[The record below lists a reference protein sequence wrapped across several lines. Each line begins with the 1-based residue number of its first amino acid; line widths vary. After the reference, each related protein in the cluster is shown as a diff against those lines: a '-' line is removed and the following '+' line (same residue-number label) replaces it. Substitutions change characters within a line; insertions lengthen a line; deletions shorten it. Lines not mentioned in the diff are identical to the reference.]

1 MLVTSIPTPP
11 TSCRPPIVDLLPII
25 LHPIH
30 FNPYTFHCHFIV
42 PHPPITIS
50 LSPVLS
56 SLFHP
61 PPPDPPLS
69 TSILFSQKSTTL
81 GSRRTP
87 NHRPL
92 LLNLCTSII
101 AWSPI
106 VPVCWSCLST
116 PIYCPKL
123 HPYTFRSLC
132 HWHQHCPPTTS
143 SLPRNTSLR
152 TLILTPPT
160 SMLSSHHQFIAP
172 IHTLSMLL
180 HQCCS
185 SLIICCSH
193 PPTTILLRHPPTTSS
208 LPHALAFCHR
218 TPTISLLL
226 SAIVLHWCMVVIQN
240 TYWYAITLNRHIFV

>member
-1 MLVTSIPTPP
+1 MSSSHCWFVAYYSA
-11 TSCRPPIVDLLPII
+11 
-25 LHPIH
+25 
-30 FNPYTFHCHFIV
+30 PYTLQSLYVPLPFHCPPSSHHYFIIPRLV
-42 PHPPITIS
+42 IAIS
-50 LSPVLS
+50 S
-56 SLFHP
+56 

-180 HQCCS
+180 HHQCCS

-208 LPHALAFCHR
+208 LPHALALCHR